1 MCIRDSSRAKMS
13 WTDLRNTVVTELTQI
28 DPKWRLVWEIVNQGA
43 MQRDLSRADLAGANL
58 REANLNG
65 ADLRAAKLWLADLGG
80 ADLRRANLRN
90 TDLRESNLVGADLRE
105 TNLQDTNL
113 TGARYDS
120 NTRWP
125 SGFDPLSSGALA
137 RAAAARP
144 EALRE
149 PMV

>member
-1 MCIRDSSRAKMS
+1 MCIRDR
-13 WTDLRNTVVTELTQI
+13 
-28 DPKWRLVWEIVNQGA
+28 
-43 MQRDLSRADLAGANL
+43 
-58 REANLNG
+58 
-65 ADLRAAKLWLADLGG
+65 
-80 ADLRRANLRN
+80 RN

-125 SGFDPLSSGALA
+125 AGFDPLSSGALA

-149 PMV
+149 PVV